1 MNSPTTSVDRS
12 SRVSSGSR
20 MSARWKDG
28 LAPLCA
34 FIALLALWE
43 GACRLFAIPGFVLP
57 SPSAIAAA
65 AGKVAPGTWAGHV
78 GATLKVSLLGY
89 GLSILV
95 GIPLAIALSA
105 SKALSRTLYPLLV
118 VVQSTPI
125 VAVAP
130 IIVVV
135 LGAGDLPRVFITF
148 LIAFFPIV
156 VSTVTGLQATPAEL
170 IELSQSL
177 GASRL
182 REYRNIRL
190 PYAIPHIF
198 AALRISITLAVI
210 GAVVAEFVAAEN
222 GLGYFINFSTSLF
235 QVPQAFAA
243 LMMLVLISLILFQLV
258 GLAQR
263 LLFAWSLPKK
273 SP

>member
-1 MNSPTTSVDRS
+1 
-12 SRVSSGSR
+12 VSSGSSSR
-20 MSARWKDG
+20 HAAW
-28 LAPLCA
+28 LAPLA
-34 FIALLALWE
+34 ALVALLILWE
-43 GACRLFAIPGFVLP
+43 LACRLFKIPAFVLP
-57 SPSAIAAA
+57 APSAIATAA
-65 AGKVAPGTWAGHV
+65 AKVSGKVWAGHV
-78 GATLKVSLLGY
+78 LSTLKVSLLGY
-89 GLSILV
+89 ALSILV
-95 GIPLAIALSA
+95 GIPLAVALSA

-118 VVQSTPI
+118 IVQSTPI

-135 LGAGDLPRVFITF
+135 LGAGDAPRVFITF

-156 VSTVTGLQATPAEL
+156 VSTVTGLLATPGEL

-198 AALRISITLAVI
+198 SALRISITLAVI
-210 GAVVAEFVAAEN
+210 GAVVAEFVAAEQ
-222 GLGYFINFSTSLF
+222 GLGYFINFSTSQF

-243 LMMLVLISLILFQLV
+243 LAMLVLISLILFQLV

-263 LLFAWSLPKK
+263 LLFPWSLPKK
-273 SP
+273 DA

>member
-1 MNSPTTSVDRS
+1 MNLQTISGARS
-12 SRVSSGSR
+12 SLVLSVYK
-20 MSARWKDG
+20 RWAG
-28 LAPLCA
+28 RLAPVA
-34 FIALLALWE
+34 ALAVLLGVWE
-43 GACRLFAIPGFVLP
+43 LACRLFSIPSFVLP
-57 SPSAIAAA
+57 SPSTIATAAA
-65 AGKVAPGTWAGHV
+65 KVAPSIWAKHIF
-78 GATLKVSLLGY
+78 ATLKVSLLGY
-89 GLSILV
+89 ILSILV

-105 SKALSRTLYPLLV
+105 SKSLARTLYPLLV

-135 LGAGDLPRVFITF
+135 LGAGDMPRIFITF

-156 VSTVTGLQATPAEL
+156 VSSVTGLMATPDEL
-170 IELSQSL
+170 IELSRTL

-198 AALRISITLAVI
+198 SALRISITLAVI
-210 GAVVAEFVAAEN
+210 GAVVAEFVAAEE

-243 LMMLVLISLILFQLV
+243 LGMLVVTSLVLFQIV

-263 LLFAWSLPKK
+263 VWFPWSVPNKDH
-273 SP
+273 